1 MTKIYDE
8 GPPHDRKTNETE
20 ALSKTQ
26 ITQIFFFFVKSKIE
40 HKRKKNI

>member
-1 MTKIYDE
+1 MMKIYDE

-26 ITQIFFFFVKSKIE
+26 IFFFCQK
-40 HKRKKNI
+40 